1 MMKFTSFAPPF
12 CGRDSEGGE
21 QAAASP
27 LRKSLNYRMLLLTG
41 GTYRN
46 SMLISKAVFYFAHYI
61 TIEIRFTPYIK
72 INIIT
77 PASLDN

>member
-12 CGRDSEGGE
+12 SGGDTDGGE

-27 LRKSLNYRMLLLTG
+27 LRKSLNYGMLLLTG

-46 SMLISKAVFYFAHYI
+46 SLLISKDVFCFAHCT

-77 PASLDN
+77 PAS